1 MGSSVTRQG
10 AHWQPACTNLE
21 PANKD
26 IVREKFSLNLTTTV
40 VSCGVCSQ
48 IFRGGT
54 QGRVVDPVSNAVG
67 ARRAR
72 EEQRGAPRV
81 KVNCTYCDQSLR
93 LRYKKWRPTSILGGR
108 STNKDITIPHRIAII
123 GERDCNT
130 TAALIRLAYL
140 RCKGMG
146 FSGVFFVG
154 LKSFLKFPKWTLRKG
169 PNFSNRQ
176 QEYERNGMMDASFQI
191 LDINNPICV
200 RGSGT
205 L

>member
-10 AHWQPACTNLE
+10 AHWQPTCTNLE

-26 IVREKFSLNLTTTV
+26 IIREKFSLNLTTTV
-40 VSCGVCSQ
+40 VSYGVCSQ

-54 QGRVVDPVSNAVG
+54 QGRVVDMVSNAVR

-81 KVNCTYCDQSLR
+81 KVDCTFCDQSLR

-130 TAALIRLAYL
+130 TAALIRMPYL

-154 LKSFLKFPKWTLRKG
+154 LKSCLKFP
-169 PNFSNRQ
+169 
-176 QEYERNGMMDASFQI
+176 E
-191 LDINNPICV
+191 
-200 RGSGT
+200 
-205 L
+205 